1 MNINKSFPSA
11 YIKASD
17 LNGRAVTV
25 TIRDV
30 KVEQIGRDRDEKPVL
45 YFEGKQ
51 KGLVLNKTNARKI
64 ATLLGSMDTDDWAG
78 YKIAIFPSET
88 EFSGETVECIRV
100 KAAEPPR
107 ASRPTEEEFDSDQ
120 MPQPPPAAA
129 RPSAR
134 HTSAPSTI
142 DDSDVPFY

>member
-1 MNINKSFPSA
+1 MNINTTFPSN

-17 LNGRAVTV
+17 LDGRSVTV

-30 KVEQIGRDRDEKPVL
+30 KVEQIGRDRDSKPVV

-64 ATLLGSMDTDDWAG
+64 ATLTGSMDTDDWQG
-78 YKIAIFPSET
+78 HKIAIFPSET

-100 KAAEPPR
+100 KAPDAR
-107 ASRPTEEEFDSDQ
+107 NSRTTQAQQQPDSFESQDAA
-120 MPQPPPAAA
+120 PAPPPAA
-129 RPSAR
+129 RPASKPASV
-134 HTSAPSTI
+134 T
-142 DDSDVPFY
+142 DDDIPF